1 MRVAVIGA
9 GPSGLPAIKSAVEDG
24 CEVVC
29 FEMSNDIGGLW
40 RYKPNDCP
48 GPEKK
53 HPIFPFVMLMFEA
66 VILRIREKLAMSRTA
81 GTDSDFPPPKEAANF
96 MHNTELLEYFRSYAK
111 HFDLEK
117 YIRFSHK
124 VKSIKRNANF
134 AETGQWDVEWL
145 DLKTNNSA
153 VETFDGVMVCTGHH
167 TDPYWP
173 KPFPGQDKYTGKLV
187 HSHDYKDH
195 RGYEDQTVVVIGIGN
210 SGADIAVELSKICK
224 KVYLATRS
232 GSWVM
237 NRVWDGGEPADLA
250 YLSRFMFFLKHITP
264 WWAQNYILERK
275 LNKRF
280 DHGRFGLMP
289 KHHVLAAHVTIND
302 ELPNRIISGTVVVK
316 PNIGSFT
323 KEGVIFEDGTEVAK
337 VDTVIFATGFS
348 FGFPLVEEG
357 QLIPVKE
364 NHVDLYKY
372 MYPAQLSPKNTLAVI
387 GLVQPTGSI
396 MPISEIQTRVFVA
409 ALNGKIRLP
418 SKAKMEKDIK
428 RKHEIMAKEFI
439 VSRRHTIQVYYVDYM
454 DEIAKLLGCKPTL
467 SYRFLTDPKLAKALL
482 FHGLVPYQYRLQG
495 PHSWPGAREAI
506 LTFEERVFNTTR
518 TRKTKE
524 TLSSK
529 PPIKMFH
536 LLRLLE

>member
-9 GPSGLPAIKSAVEDG
+9 GASGLPAIKSALEDG

-29 FEMSNDIGGLW
+29 YEMSNDIGGLW
-40 RYKPNDCP
+40 RYKPDACP
-48 GPEKK
+48 GEGT
-53 HPIFPFVMLMFEA
+53 VMKTT
-66 VILRIREKLAMSRTA
+66 VINTSKEMTA
-81 GTDSDFPPPKEAANF
+81 YSDFPPPKDAANF

-111 HFDLEK
+111 HFNLEK
-117 YIRFSHK
+117 HIRFSHK
-124 VKSIKRNANF
+124 VKSIRRNSRF
-134 AETGQWDVEWL
+134 SETGQWDVEWL
-145 DLKTNNSA
+145 DLKTNNTA
-153 VETFDGVMVCTGHH
+153 TETFDGVMVCTGHH

-173 KPFPGQDKYTGKLV
+173 DPFPGQKTFSGKLV

-195 RGYEDQTVVVIGIGN
+195 KGYEDQTVVVIGIGN

-250 YLSRFMFFLKHITP
+250 YLSRFMFSLKALTP
-264 WWAQNYILERK
+264 WFAQNYVLERK

-316 PNIGSFT
+316 PNISSFT
-323 KEGVIFEDGTEVAK
+323 KEGVIFEDETEVPK

-348 FGFPLVEEG
+348 FGFPLIEDG

-364 NHVDLYKY
+364 NRVDLYKY

-387 GLVQPTGSI
+387 GLIQPTGSI
-396 MPISEIQTRVFVA
+396 MPISEMQTRVFVA
-409 ALNGKIRLP
+409 ALTGKIKLP
-418 SKAKMEKDIK
+418 SKEKMERDIK
-428 RKHEIMAKEFI
+428 RKHEIIAKEFI
-439 VSRRHTIQVYYVDYM
+439 VSRRHTIQVYYVEIM
-454 DEIAKLLGCKPTL
+454 DELARLLGCKPRVL
-467 SYRFLTDPKLAKALL
+467 SRFFCDPILAKALF

-506 LTFEERVFNTTR
+506 LTFEDRVFNTTR
-518 TRKTKE
+518 TRRTKE

-529 PPIKMFH
+529 PPIKIFH
-536 LLRLLE
+536 VLRLLD